1 MRSVVRMMRL
11 KLTAKNKI
19 GGQTSWSSLITN
31 ARRRGLGMNG
41 FLRTR
46 GRMSPAQLE
55 LNRPNPKSLETFS
68 MDSSSAKESNQRTP
82 YFSAGPD
89 PGFRTNYQIP
99 GRALRIQSRS
109 ERMNLPVLQRAERH
123 ACAEQIWLQIHV
135 LRAA

>member
-1 MRSVVRMMRL
+1 RMRSVVRMMRL

-31 ARRRGLGMNG
+31 VRRGALGMNG

-55 LNRPNPKSLETFS
+55 LNQPNPKSLETFS

-89 PGFRTNYQIP
+89 PGFRTTYQIP
-99 GRALRIQSRS
+99 GRELRIPFLLAKTSIPTR
-109 ERMNLPVLQRAERH
+109 RFGR
-123 ACAEQIWLQIHV
+123 WF
-135 LRAA
+135 